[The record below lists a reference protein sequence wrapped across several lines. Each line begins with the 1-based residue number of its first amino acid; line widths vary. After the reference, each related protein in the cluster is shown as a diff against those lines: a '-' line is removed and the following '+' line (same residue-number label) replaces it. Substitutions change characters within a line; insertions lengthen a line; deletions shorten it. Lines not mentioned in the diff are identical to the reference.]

1 MAENKPKRKKKVS
14 IYYAPI
20 LLKPF
25 LHHPRY
31 IRSWRCINQD
41 QNLPSFC
48 LLFVGV
54 DVKRVKKK
62 LELCFP

>member
-1 MAENKPKRKKKVS
+1 MAENKPKKKVS
-14 IYYAPI
+14 ICYAPI
-20 LLKPF
+20 PLKPF

-48 LLFVGV
+48 LLFVGG
-54 DVKRVKKK
+54 R
-62 LELCFP
+62 C